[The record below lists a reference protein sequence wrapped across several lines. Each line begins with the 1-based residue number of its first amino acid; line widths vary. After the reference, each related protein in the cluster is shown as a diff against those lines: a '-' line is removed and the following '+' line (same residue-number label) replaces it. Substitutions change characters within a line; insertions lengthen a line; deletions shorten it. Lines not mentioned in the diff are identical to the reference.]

1 MSGHWCHRP
10 ISLTGASQAKPLRH
24 QLRLAEPAGAELL
37 LPPERKHAWPPPS
50 RPFNHRSTSAL
61 SLFLSIVAREKKQKK
76 GEKNGRK
83 KKRHMTSGPLCTTV
97 PQVLSASKE
106 LTWTQ
111 MAMLKPREILRPKA
125 RHD

>member
-24 QLRLAEPAGAELL
+24 QLHLAELAGAELF
-37 LPPERKHAWPPPS
+37 ERKHAWPPPS
-50 RPFNHRSTSAL
+50 RPFNHRSTGAL
-61 SLFLSIVAREKKQKK
+61 SLFLSI
-76 GEKNGRK
+76 
-83 KKRHMTSGPLCTTV
+83 TV

-111 MAMLKPREILRPKA
+111 MAMLKPREILRRKA